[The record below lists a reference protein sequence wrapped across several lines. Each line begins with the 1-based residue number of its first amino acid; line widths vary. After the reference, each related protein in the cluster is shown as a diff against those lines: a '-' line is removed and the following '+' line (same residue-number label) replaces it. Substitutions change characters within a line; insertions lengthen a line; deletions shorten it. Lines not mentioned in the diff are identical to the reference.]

1 MHIALQL
8 WSGKAILHR
17 CKLKQMLYAIKM
29 SAIFVIHQQVNKEL
43 HRFIAHDRSVYLA
56 SFAAQLN
63 HADKSDIMKRLK
75 PLRMGKRVRD
85 LARKP
90 LPIVCME
97 DGTVAQT
104 ADEAK
109 ARWRRHYAAMEG
121 GTEVTPYE
129 LWQED
134 MWTRPSPPNSFDLKA
149 VPTLTELERQL
160 RASRPSK
167 AMGYDCI
174 PPELLHYSPH
184 LLARHTWPLFFKQT
198 LLAQECLQH
207 KGGRLVSA
215 YKRRGDIRDPSN
227 HRALLVS
234 SSLGKAFHNTYRR
247 RVMHQVRSMATPLQV
262 TAHSSPSVTLAA
274 HIARAHGS
282 AARLSGFTD
291 YALFVDI
298 AQAFYQV
305 IRQQAFDCTFADE
318 EVMAFLVR
326 MGVSD
331 YSIQDVAQI
340 LEGGSSLAQTSCD
353 PLLHAQVSEVHR
365 NTWFALQ
372 GDTALIKTEK
382 RHQTGRRICRRGVVP
397 DLFAVG
403 KTI

>member
-149 VPTLTELERQL
+149 SDSDGVGETVTGITSIEGHGL
-160 RASRPSK
+160 RLHTSRAPSLQSTSP
-167 AMGYDCI
+167 CT
-174 PPELLHYSPH
+174 PH
-184 LLARHTWPLFFKQT
+184 LAIVFQT
-198 LLAQECLQH
+198 NTACTGVPPAQ
-207 KGGRLVSA
+207 
-215 YKRRGDIRDPSN
+215 RRE
-227 HRALLVS
+227 A
-234 SSLGKAFHNTYRR
+234 
-247 RVMHQVRSMATPLQV
+247 
-262 TAHSSPSVTLAA
+262 
-274 HIARAHGS
+274 
-282 AARLSGFTD
+282 
-291 YALFVDI
+291 
-298 AQAFYQV
+298 
-305 IRQQAFDCTFADE
+305 
-318 EVMAFLVR
+318 
-326 MGVSD
+326 GVS
-331 YSIQDVAQI
+331 
-340 LEGGSSLAQTSCD
+340 L
-353 PLLHAQVSEVHR
+353 
-365 NTWFALQ
+365 
-372 GDTALIKTEK
+372 
-382 RHQTGRRICRRGVVP
+382 
-397 DLFAVG
+397 
-403 KTI
+403 